1 MRTIVIL
8 AASMIALGAS
18 GLAAGASSKAIDR
31 EAKPFDKE
39 VAAEAHGV
47 VEISNTSG
55 SVTVT
60 GWDRAAVSVHGEL
73 GEGVERVDVTSEPGR
88 TLIKVVLPEHSSR
101 NGDATLHIQI
111 PKDSELHL
119 TTVSAD
125 AKVSG
130 VQGAQRVNVVSG
142 DVSTE
147 IAGADLDL
155 KTVSGDVK
163 IKGHGQSARLRVSTV
178 SGDVHLEHGAGDL
191 EINSVSGTLVVSLD
205 TARSLHARTTA
216 GDLRFEGKLTRGASF
231 DASSV
236 SGDLNVRASA
246 EGGYSYEVST
256 FSGDINDCFEAK
268 REKGGIVGHSISGSR
283 GEGAGHMRLKT
294 MSGDIE
300 ICDRN

>member
-39 VAAEAHGV
+39 VAAEAH
-47 VEISNTSG
+47 
-55 SVTVT
+55 
-60 GWDRAAVSVHGEL
+60 

-163 IKGHGQSARLRVSTV
+163 IKGHGQS
-178 SGDVHLEHGAGDL
+178 
-191 EINSVSGTLVVSLD
+191 
-205 TARSLHARTTA
+205 
-216 GDLRFEGKLTRGASF
+216 
-231 DASSV
+231 
-236 SGDLNVRASA
+236 
-246 EGGYSYEVST
+246 
-256 FSGDINDCFEAK
+256 
-268 REKGGIVGHSISGSR
+268 
-283 GEGAGHMRLKT
+283 
-294 MSGDIE
+294 
-300 ICDRN
+300 